1 MILNPDS
8 YIHMPEE
15 SVIQQGN
22 TQNQLRLGIP
32 RVRSNSLLRQ
42 LLMAMDIPL
51 LVVTATLLII
61 GLMMVY
67 SATLDWS
74 YQLFGSVGSI
84 LKQQLRNA
92 AIGSMILF
100 AFTFMDYRIWKKW
113 IIPALILTIAL
124 LVMVLFYG
132 DDTLINARRSLI
144 GGSIQ
149 PGEVAQLVTVV
160 YLATW
165 LSTNHGR
172 IRSITLGLLPYLAIV
187 GIIAGLIFLQPDL
200 TTVAIIIS
208 VSFAMFFLSGATM
221 KQLFLMLV
229 LGLIILA
236 LILVSGSDALSYV
249 GERVDHF
256 VRGLDSLS
264 AADYHSRQARIAF
277 RNGGML
283 GLGIGNSLQK
293 FAGRLPAPHTDYI
306 FAILV
311 EELGVVGGMAVI
323 GLYIVFAY
331 RGYLIA
337 LRAKDSLGSLLA
349 IGITTMVIT
358 QAMVNIAVM
367 ASLLPASG
375 VPLPFIS
382 YGGSSLVTMLS
393 SVGLL
398 LSVNRVNVVEA
409 TRRGRSIDFAHHDR
423 SRRSWRSS
431 IPRFGHRRSA
441 YRP

>member
-1 MILNPDS
+1 MS
-8 YIHMPEE
+8 EKYSMPEKGVFTE
-15 SVIQQGN
+15 NIAFH
-22 TQNQLRLGIP
+22 QLRLGFP
-32 RVRSNSLLRQ
+32 RVRPNSLIKK
-42 LLMAMDIPL
+42 LLDAVDVPL
-51 LVVTATLLII
+51 LVVTSALLII

-74 YQLFGSVGSI
+74 YQLYGSVGSI

-92 AIGSMILF
+92 AIGIAVMIMLISL
-100 AFTFMDYRIWKKW
+100 DYRIWKKW

-132 DDTLINARRSLI
+132 NDTLINARRSLI

-149 PGEVAQLVTVV
+149 PGEIAQLISVV

-165 LSTNHGR
+165 LSTKHDQ

-208 VSFAMFFLSGATM
+208 VSVTMFFLAGATF
-221 KQLFLMLV
+221 KQLFLILA
-229 LGLIILA
+229 LGLIFIL
-236 LILVSGSDALSYV
+236 LILVVGSDALSYV
-249 GERVDHF
+249 GERVDNF
-256 VRGLDSLS
+256 LRGLDSIS

-311 EELGVVGGMAVI
+311 EEIGVVGGMGVI
-323 GLYIVFAY
+323 GLYIIFAY

-337 LRAKDSLGSLLA
+337 LRSKDALGSLLA
-349 IGITTMVIT
+349 VGITTMVIT
-358 QAMVNIAVM
+358 QSMVNIAVM
-367 ASLLPASG
+367 ASLLPSSG

-382 YGGSSLVTMLS
+382 YGGSSLVTMFA

-398 LSVNRVNVVEA
+398 ISVHRITVKEA
-409 TRRGRSIDFAHHDR
+409 AKRGRSHEFANHDR
-423 SRRSWRSS
+423 GRRYWRSS
-431 IPRFGHRRSA
+431 ISRFGSRRSSA
-441 YRP
+441 RPNSSA

>member
-1 MILNPDS
+1 
-8 YIHMPEE
+8 
-15 SVIQQGN
+15 
-22 TQNQLRLGIP
+22 
-32 RVRSNSLLRQ
+32 
-42 LLMAMDIPL
+42 
-51 LVVTATLLII
+51 
-61 GLMMVY
+61 
-67 SATLDWS
+67 
-74 YQLFGSVGSI
+74 
-84 LKQQLRNA
+84 
-92 AIGSMILF
+92 
-100 AFTFMDYRIWKKW
+100 
-113 IIPALILTIAL
+113 
-124 LVMVLFYG
+124 
-132 DDTLINARRSLI
+132 
-144 GGSIQ
+144 
-149 PGEVAQLVTVV
+149 
-160 YLATW
+160 
-165 LSTNHGR
+165 
-172 IRSITLGLLPYLAIV
+172 
-187 GIIAGLIFLQPDL
+187 
-200 TTVAIIIS
+200 
-208 VSFAMFFLSGATM
+208 
-221 KQLFLMLV
+221 LV

-311 EELGVVGGMAVI
+311 EELGVTGGMAVI

-349 IGITTMVIT
+349 VGITTMVIT

-423 SRRSWRSS
+423 SRRNWRSS